1 MNPEQL
7 WETTMDPKTRTLVK
21 ITVEDDEAARA
32 CFDDLMGDNVAPRKL
47 FIEERAH
54 FAINIDI

>member
-1 MNPEQL
+1 
-7 WETTMDPKTRTLVK
+7 MDPKTRTLVK